1 MLLVTGYYIFAT
13 CHLSLKKMLIC
24 KVLGNVVAT
33 LKHPAYEG
41 HKILVVQPLDI
52 DSRPTGSSFLAVDF
66 VQAGEGDTVLVAPE
80 GNAARQMFGDD
91 TAPVHSVITALV
103 DEIDKG
109 NL

>member
-1 MLLVTGYYIFAT
+1 
-13 CHLSLKKMLIC
+13 MLIC

-41 HKILVVQPLDI
+41 HKIMVVQPMD
-52 DSRPTGSSFLAVDF
+52 DNEKPTGHSFLAVDF
-66 VQAGEGDTVLVAPE
+66 VQAGEGDTVLVTPE

-103 DEIDKG
+103 DHIQK
-109 NL
+109 N

>member
-1 MLLVTGYYIFAT
+1 
-13 CHLSLKKMLIC
+13 MLIC

-41 HKILVVQPLDI
+41 HKILVVQPMDA
-52 DSRPTGSSFLAVDF
+52 DSQPEGSSFLAVDF
-66 VQAGEGDTVLVAPE
+66 VQAGEGDIVLVSPE
-80 GNAARQMFGDD
+80 GNTARQLFGDD

-109 NL
+109 NR

>member
-1 MLLVTGYYIFAT
+1 
-13 CHLSLKKMLIC
+13 MLIC

-41 HKILVVQPLDI
+41 HKILVVQPLDAG
-52 DSRPTGSSFLAVDF
+52 SRPAGSSFLAVDF

-91 TAPVHSVITALV
+91 TAPVHSVITGVV
-103 DEIDKG
+103 DHIEFIKI
-109 NL
+109 